1 MFIVICSL
9 NLNKEH
15 QRSTADILNNVIT
28 GIVLFIIVITII
40 DALVIVVGSGW
51 CDVYRDW

>member
-1 MFIVICSL
+1 MFIVIGSL

-28 GIVLFIIVITII
+28 GMVFFITGINII

-51 CDVYRDW
+51 CDVYRDQ